1 MRPETRPWGRI
12 PQDPTSLGG
21 KVLRV
26 DPVHRRGSA
35 EANPL
40 ASSPRVYSYGHR
52 NVQGLALRPGTGQMW
67 AVEHGPRVDDE
78 INLLVAGGNYGW
90 DPVPGYNESV
100 PMTDRVKYPD
110 AVEAK
115 WSSGSPTLAVSGG
128 IFLEGKQWGVWEGR
142 LAVATLR
149 DSRLRLFEFTPD
161 GDFVSQVIVA
171 ELDRSYGR
179 LRTPM
184 MGPDGALY
192 VTTSN
197 GRGRDRILRIA
208 SELEVIEEDPEE
220 FTEVDLEGRRLTLKT
235 VGRGGACESP

>member
-1 MRPETRPWGRI
+1 
-12 PQDPTSLGG
+12 
-21 KVLRV
+21 
-26 DPVHRRGSA
+26 
-35 EANPL
+35 
-40 ASSPRVYSYGHR
+40 
-52 NVQGLALRPGTGQMW
+52 MW

-100 PMTDRVKYPD
+100 PMTDRVKFPG

-128 IFLEGKQWGVWEGR
+128 IFLEGNQWGVWEGR

-149 DSRLRLFEFTPD
+149 DSRLRLFEFTPE
-161 GDFVSQVIVA
+161 GDFVGQVIVS

-184 MGPDGALY
+184 MGPDGAL
-192 VTTSN
+192 
-197 GRGRDRILRIA
+197 
-208 SELEVIEEDPEE
+208 
-220 FTEVDLEGRRLTLKT
+220 
-235 VGRGGACESP
+235 